1 MYSNALSAYSQN
13 SARIES
19 SEKLILMLYEGILR
33 FCGQA
38 KKAIVSE
45 DIEKRVYW
53 INRVTDIFAELINS
67 LDYENGGEVAT
78 YLNGL
83 YCHQI
88 FLLSQ
93 ANINENA
100 DDLDTVI
107 RVTKGLIDA
116 WKEVT
121 GIGGFQ

>member
-1 MYSNALSAYSQN
+1 MYSNAVNAYSQN

-38 KKAIVSE
+38 KKAIVNE

-53 INRVTDIFAELINS
+53 INRVVDIFAELINS
-67 LDYENGGEVAT
+67 LDYDQGGDVAN

-88 FLLSQ
+88 YVLSQ
-93 ANINENA
+93 ANVEGEADGIN
-100 DDLDTVI
+100 TVI
-107 RVTKGLIDA
+107 NVTKGLIDA
-116 WKEVT
+116 WKDVT
-121 GIGGFQ
+121 GMNNLQ

>member
-38 KKAIVSE
+38 KKAIAAD

-53 INRVTDIFAELINS
+53 INRVVDIFAELINS
-67 LDYENGGEVAT
+67 LDHEKGGEVAT
-78 YLNGL
+78 YLHGL
-83 YCHQI
+83 YCHQV
-88 FLLSQ
+88 FVLSQ
-93 ANINENA
+93 ANISGETE
-100 DDLDTVI
+100 DIDTVI
-107 RVTKGLIDA
+107 RVTKGLIEA
-116 WKEVT
+116 WKDVT
-121 GIGGFQ
+121 KIGVQ

>member
-19 SEKLILMLYEGILR
+19 PEKLILMLYEGILR

-38 KKAIVSE
+38 KKAIAND

-67 LDYENGGEVAT
+67 LDYNKGGEVAN

-88 FLLSQ
+88 YLLSQ
-93 ANINENA
+93 ANISGEVE
-100 DDLDTVI
+100 DIDTVI
-107 RVTKGLIDA
+107 HVTKGLIEA
-116 WKEVT
+116 WKDVT
-121 GIGGFQ
+121 GLGQQ